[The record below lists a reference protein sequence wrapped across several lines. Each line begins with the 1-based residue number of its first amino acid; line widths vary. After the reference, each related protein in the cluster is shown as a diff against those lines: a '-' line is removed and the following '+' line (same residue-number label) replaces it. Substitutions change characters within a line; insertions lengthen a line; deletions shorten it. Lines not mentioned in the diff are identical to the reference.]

1 MRERSGYRDSDA
13 KRILERAAAIDAE
26 RGRELD
32 VPTLREIAAEAGIS
46 ASAVDRALQEHE
58 TAAPI
63 QPWLTR
69 HRLLLTIVAIIAA
82 LLFFFALYALGR
94 SVPPPP

>member
-1 MRERSGYRDSDA
+1 MREPPGYRDADA

-26 RGRELD
+26 GGRELD
-32 VPTLREIAAEAGIS
+32 VPALREIAAEAGIS

-69 HRLLLTIVAIIAA
+69 HRVLLTTVAIIAA
-82 LLFFFALYALGR
+82 LLFLFAFYVVGR
-94 SVPPPP
+94 TVPPAP

>member
-1 MRERSGYRDSDA
+1 MGERSGYRDTDA

-26 RGRELD
+26 GGRELD
-32 VPTLREIAAEAGIS
+32 VPALREIRAEAGIS

-58 TAAPI
+58 TAVPI

-69 HRLLLTIVAIIAA
+69 HRPLLTTVAIIAV
-82 LLFFFALYALGR
+82 LLFFFAFYAIGR
-94 SVPPPP
+94 TVPPPP